1 MGKSKHIKQ
10 ILELFDKSPVVD
22 LRSIERIIGVKK
34 QDNNYAKLLV
44 SNLVIQGKI
53 KKIIKGKYSKYDD
66 HSLSVMCFNP
76 AYLGL
81 QSALSFHGLWDQA
94 SVPVIITSVKVRS
107 GTRDIF
113 GSNVMIRRTDKKFMF
128 GFEYVLDGDFYL
140 PYSGIEKTFID
151 MVVFKQNM
159 SDDVLMNFRKRIN
172 KKKLV
177 KYLTA
182 YSKKTRDL
190 IMKLYIGK

>member
-1 MGKSKHIKQ
+1 MGKSKHIKR

-22 LRSIERIIGVKK
+22 LKSIERIIGVKK

-44 SNLVIQGKI
+44 SNLIKQNKI
-53 KKIIKGKYSKYDD
+53 KKMVKGKYSKYDD
-66 HSLSVMCFNP
+66 LSLSVMCFRP

-81 QSALSFHGLWDQA
+81 HSALSFHGLWEQE
-94 SVPVIITSVKVRS
+94 SIPVIITSEKVRT
-107 GTRDIF
+107 GNRIIL
-113 GSNVMIRRTDKKFMF
+113 GSNVMIKRADKKFMF

-151 MVVFKQNM
+151 MVVFKQNI

>member
-151 MVVFKQNM
+151 MVVFKQNI